1 MSEPSS
7 LVGYLDES
15 QLTADV
21 FGTAV
26 DFVLEHIPDVVHPQS
41 VITYGKM
48 RHDYQVAAVLGAYH
62 LAITRAKWALDP
74 AGCRDE
80 VVETLADDLGLPILG
95 YLDEDDPDDPEAKVM
110 KPTGARRRRF
120 RWSAHLELALSLST
134 TFGHAP
140 FAQQWVEQD
149 GRWRLLMVQE
159 RMPQTITAI
168 HLNDDGTLKSAEQG
182 ATLGMRTSVQIKT
195 ANSELVWYA
204 RKREGSNYFGRSLIR
219 EAYAPWLMKTDA
231 LRRHA
236 TAIRRFSMGIPEV
249 QAPPGATPQ
258 QILEAQ
264 RYASNLGGGNG
275 AGAGV
280 PAGFTTTWKG
290 LTGSVP
296 DAVGFITLL
305 DRAITRAT
313 FTSILDMATAE
324 KGNRSLGETV
334 MQLMVYAQQAEA
346 QRIALD
352 GTDQIVVPLVDA
364 NFGEDEPAP
373 QICVQGVGADVEL
386 TAQDVYWL
394 MAYGGINPDDPW
406 ENWLRSRYGA
416 PPADPKSRHAQGA
429 PPGQPDPNAPPP
441 PGGQQ

>member
-1 MSEPSS
+1 MSEPST

-48 RHDYQVAAVLGAYH
+48 RHDYQVAAVLGAYF

-95 YLDEDDPDDPEAKVM
+95 YLDEEDPDDPEAKVM
-110 KPTGARRRRF
+110 KSTGARRRRF

-168 HLNDDGTLKSAEQG
+168 HLNGDGTLKSAEQG
-182 ATLGMRTSVQIKT
+182 ATLGLRSSVQIKT

-219 EAYAPWLMKTDA
+219 EAYGPWLMKTDA

-264 RYASNLGGGNG
+264 RYASNLGGTSG

-280 PAGFTTTWKG
+280 PAGFTTSWKG

-296 DAVGFITLL
+296 DAVAFITML

-324 KGNRSLGETV
+324 RGNRSLGETV
-334 MQLMVYAQQAEA
+334 MDLMVYAQQAEA

-373 QICVQGVGADVEL
+373 QICASGVGADVEL
-386 TAQDVYWL
+386 TAQDLNWL
-394 MAYGGINPDDPW
+394 LEYGGIRPDAPARGWIRD
-406 ENWLRSRYGA
+406 RYGM
-416 PPADPKSRHAQGA
+416 PTEDRSDPVFQA
-429 PPGQPDPNAPPP
+429 PPGETDPNAPTP

>member
-1 MSEPSS
+1 VSEPTT
-7 LVGYLDES
+7 LAGYLDES

-41 VITYGKM
+41 VTTYGKM

-80 VVETLADDLGLPILG
+80 VVEAVANDLGLPILG
-95 YLDEDDPDDPEAKVM
+95 YLDEEDADNPAAKVM
-110 KPTGARRRRF
+110 KATGARRRRF
-120 RWSAHLELALSLST
+120 RWSSHLELALSLST

-140 FAQQWVEQD
+140 FAQQWVEED
-149 GRWRLLMVQE
+149 GRWRLMMVQE

-168 HLNDDGTLKSAEQG
+168 HLNGDGTLKSAEQG
-182 ATLGMRTSVQIKT
+182 ATLGLKSSVQIRT
-195 ANSELVWYA
+195 ANHELVWYA

-219 EAYAPWLMKTDA
+219 EAYGPWLMKTDA

-264 RYASNLGGGNG
+264 RYASNLGGTAG

-280 PAGFTTTWKG
+280 PAGFTTSWKG

-296 DAVGFITLL
+296 DAVAFITLL
-305 DRAITRAT
+305 DRAITRST

-324 KGNRSLGETV
+324 RGNRSLGETV
-334 MQLMVYAQQAEA
+334 MDLMVYAQQAEA

-352 GTDQIVVPLVDA
+352 GTDQIVIPLVDA
-364 NFGEDEPAP
+364 NWGEDEPAP
-373 QICVQGVGADVEL
+373 AICVQGVGADVEL
-386 TAQDVYWL
+386 TAQDLNWL
-394 MAYGGINPDDPW
+394 LEYGGLKADRPARTFIRD
-406 ENWLRSRYGA
+406 RYGIPA
-416 PPADPKSRHAQGA
+416 EDPSDPVFQTPTEPTPAD
-429 PPGQPDPNAPPP
+429 
-441 PGGQQ
+441 GGQQ